1 MLFFPAFD
9 SIDVF
14 GPLEILQF
22 LGYMHKID
30 VAFIAE
36 TLDPV
41 SSLPLTENKF
51 NSHTHT
57 SLTPTHTIHTAPELD
72 VLIVVGGPGV
82 RSNSL
87 NATIQFIKEK
97 TPKVKQLITVCTGSG
112 LAARSGVLDGKK
124 VSQNTSHFPISP
136 LSSVLTAM

>member
-1 MLFFPAFD
+1 MY
-9 SIDVF
+9 

-22 LGYMHKID
+22 LGNMYKID

-41 SSLPLTENKF
+41 SSEPVTMANAF
-51 NSHTHT
+51 NSSIYT

-82 RSNSL
+82 RSPYL
-87 NATIQFIKEK
+87 NATIQFIKDK
-97 TPKVKQLITVCTGSG
+97 TPEVKQLITICTGSG
-112 LAARSGVLDGKK
+112 LAARSGILDGKK
-124 VSQNTSHFPISP
+124 VVLTFSL
-136 LSSVLTAM
+136 LSSLLISL